1 MYIALFYKVTLKSVL
16 KHFTR
21 FVEISP
27 VGMFAIFNIH
37 ENVTC
42 KTATKKCFIV
52 KYRNFLFYNFGII
65 SVN

>member
-27 VGMFAIFNIH
+27 VGMFVIFNIH

-42 KTATKKCFIV
+42 KTATKNV
-52 KYRNFLFYNFGII
+52 LQ
-65 SVN
+65 